1 MNFRKLDEELKRF
14 VEDYD
19 SWLLNQADAY
29 MDPDISEIT
38 ISGYSFFDIKAKNP
52 EGKIVTME
60 NIPLTV
66 YANLD
71 VTYEDENTG
80 KVYPVKWDDIADDL
94 ESYFDFNDL
103 DNFDTLVEE
112 LPESACL
119 PEDYE
124 LEEVLGFA
132 DGHSFDDLTI
142 E

>member
-52 EGKIVTME
+52 ERKIVTLE

-66 YANLD
+66 YANVA
-71 VTYEDENTG
+71 VTTEDEDTG
-80 KVYPVKWDDIADDL
+80 KIYPTKWDYVIDDL
-94 ESYFDFNDL
+94 ERYFDFNDL

-112 LPESACL
+112 LPEDACL

-132 DGHSFDDLTI
+132 EGHSFDDLTI